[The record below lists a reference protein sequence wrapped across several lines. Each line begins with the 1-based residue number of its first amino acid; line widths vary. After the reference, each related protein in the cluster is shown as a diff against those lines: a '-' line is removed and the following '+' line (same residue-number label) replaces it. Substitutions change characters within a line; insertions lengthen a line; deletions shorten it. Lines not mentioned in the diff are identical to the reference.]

1 MHQPGNPPAS
11 RPASEPSGQATGGP
25 VNEPAVLNRQAVVDA
40 ALELLAESGIDGL
53 SMRAL
58 ADRLGVK
65 AASLYWHVR
74 DKQQV
79 LELLAEALLDRV
91 TVPTAPAGWREQVR
105 GACAQLAGVLADE
118 TTAGTVILASLPT
131 IQRSRL
137 AEELTMTLASAGV
150 AEAAA
155 AAFAL
160 IVDVAAT
167 AGMAGPAVFEE
178 HPVMTL
184 AIDTGSWRVNV
195 RAGAADMIEAAESV
209 GGGGAASVELRDGHA
224 VVRSRRGGNR
234 GSVLLNPR
242 YSWHIKLH
250 GGTWNNELD
259 LTGLRVSSVE
269 LDSGAGNVAITL
281 PAPEGV
287 VPVKVNSG
295 LVGVALHRPLGA
307 AAEAIVKSGS
317 VKLRFDGHPMKATAM
332 DVHWESPGASRSRD
346 RYEVTVHSG
355 CVRVTLDANAPA
367 SRPSPPPAAAGG
379 SAPAASWTP
388 AIVEM
393 LIDGIASRLQPV

>member
-1 MHQPGNPPAS
+1 MNQPAN
-11 RPASEPSGQATGGP
+11 EPSG
-25 VNEPAVLNRQAVVDA
+25 LNRQAVVDA

-91 TVPTAPAGWREQVR
+91 NVPSSSDWHEQVR

-118 TTAGTVILASLPT
+118 ATAGTVILAALPV

-137 AEELTMTLASAGV
+137 AEQLTHVL
-150 AEAAA
+150 AAA
-155 AAFAL
+155 GLPEAGAAAYAV

-167 AGMAGPAVFEE
+167 AGLAGPAVVEE
-178 HPVMTL
+178 HPAMTL
-184 AIDTGSWRVNV
+184 AIDTGSWRVAV
-195 RAGAADMIEAAESV
+195 RGGPADMVEAALSV
-209 GGGGAASVELRDGHA
+209 GGGGAASVELRDGRA
-224 VVRSRRGGNR
+224 IVRSRRGGNR
-234 GSVLLNPR
+234 GAVLLNPR
-242 YSWHIKLH
+242 YTWHIKVN
-250 GGTWNNELD
+250 GGTWNNDLD
-259 LTGLRVSSVE
+259 LTGLRVSGVE
-269 LDSGAGNVAITL
+269 LDSGAGNVTLTL

-287 VPVKVNSG
+287 VPVTVNSG
-295 LVGVALHRPLGA
+295 LVGVALHRPLGT

-317 VKLRFDGHPMKATAM
+317 VKLRFDGQPMKATAM
-332 DVHWESPGASRSRD
+332 DMHWESPGGSSAPD

-355 CVRVTLDANAPA
+355 CVRVSLDSDAPA
-367 SRPSPPPAAAGG
+367 SRPRRA
-379 SAPAASWTP
+379 SAPTAQGVHATSWAP
-388 AIVEM
+388 AVVELM
-393 LIDGIASRLQPV
+393 IDGIERRLHKL

>member
-1 MHQPGNPPAS
+1 MNQPGAPP
-11 RPASEPSGQATGGP
+11 TG
-25 VNEPAVLNRQAVVDA
+25 EPAGLNRQAVVDA
-40 ALELLAESGIDGL
+40 ALQLLAESGIDGL

-91 TVPTAPAGWREQVR
+91 TVPFGPSDWRAQVR
-105 GACAQLAGVLADE
+105 GACAQLAEVLADE
-118 TTAGTVILASLPT
+118 ATAGTVILASLPT

-137 AEELTMTLASAGV
+137 AEELTRTLAAAGLV
-150 AEAAA
+150 EAAA

-167 AGMAGPAVFEE
+167 AGMAGPGILEE
-178 HPVMTL
+178 HPSMTL

-195 RAGAADMIEAAESV
+195 RAGTADMIEAAESV
-209 GGGGAASVELRDGHA
+209 GGGGAASVELRDGRA

-250 GGTWNNELD
+250 GGTWNNEID
-259 LTGLRVSSVE
+259 LTGLRVAGVE

-281 PAPEGV
+281 PPPEGI

-295 LVGVALHRPLGA
+295 LVGVALHRPPGT
-307 AAEAIVKSGS
+307 AAEAIVNSGS
-317 VKLRFDGHPMKATAM
+317 VKLRFDGHPMKATGM
-332 DVHWESPGASRSRD
+332 DVHWESPGASRSHD

-355 CVRVTLDANAPA
+355 CVRVTLDTSAPA
-367 SRPSPPPAAAGG
+367 ERLHPMPPPAGS
-379 SAPAASWTP
+379 SAPAASWAA

-393 LIDGIASRLQPV
+393 LIDGIARRLPPV

>member
-1 MHQPGNPPAS
+1 MNQPENPPT
-11 RPASEPSGQATGGP
+11 SEPAG
-25 VNEPAVLNRQAVVDA
+25 LNRQAVVDA
-40 ALELLAESGIDGL
+40 ALELLAESGIDAL

-91 TVPTAPAGWREQVR
+91 TVPTAPSDWRARVR
-105 GACAQLAGVLADE
+105 AACAQLAEVLADE
-118 TTAGTVILASLPT
+118 ATAGTVILASLPT

-137 AEELTMTLASAGV
+137 AAELTGTLAAAGLV
-150 AEAAA
+150 EASA

-167 AGMAGPAVFEE
+167 AGMAGPVAFEE
-178 HPVMTL
+178 HPAMTL
-184 AIDTGSWRVNV
+184 AIDTGSWRVHV
-195 RAGAADMIEAAESV
+195 RAGTADMIEAAESV
-209 GGGGAASVELRDGHA
+209 GGGGAASVELREGRA

-242 YSWHIKLH
+242 FSWHIKLH

-259 LTGLRVSSVE
+259 LTGLRVSGVE

-281 PAPEGV
+281 PAPEGI

-295 LVGVALHRPLGA
+295 LVGVALHRPLGT

-317 VKLRFDGHPMKATAM
+317 VKLRFDGHPMKATGM

-355 CVRVTLDANAPA
+355 CVRVTLDAAAPA
-367 SRPSPPPAAAGG
+367 ARPHQAPAPADG
-379 SAPAASWTP
+379 SAPGASWAP

-393 LIDGIASRLQPV
+393 LIDGIARRLGSDSA

>member
-1 MHQPGNPPAS
+1 MNQPEKPPHS
-11 RPASEPSGQATGGP
+11 TTENSSASEPAG
-25 VNEPAVLNRQAVVDA
+25 LNRQAVVDA

-58 ADRLGVK
+58 ADRLGVR

-91 TVPTAPAGWREQVR
+91 AVPSAQPDWRAQVR
-105 GACAQLAGVLADE
+105 GACVQLAEVLADQD
-118 TTAGTVILASLPT
+118 TAGTVILASLPT
-131 IQRSRL
+131 VQRSRL
-137 AEELTMTLASAGV
+137 AEELTRTLASAGL
-150 AEAAA
+150 AEAGA

-167 AGMAGPAVFEE
+167 AGMAGPPLFDE
-178 HPVMTL
+178 HPAMTL

-195 RAGAADMIEAAESV
+195 RAGTADMIEAAQSV
-209 GGGGAASVELRDGHA
+209 GGGGAASVEIRDGRA
-224 VVRSRRGGNR
+224 IVRSRRGGNR

-242 YSWHIKLH
+242 YAWQIKLH

-259 LTGLRVSSVE
+259 LTGLRVTGVE

-281 PAPEGV
+281 PAPEGL

-295 LVGVALHRPLGA
+295 LVGVALHRPLGTA
-307 AAEAIVKSGS
+307 AQAIVKSGS
-317 VKLRFDGHPMKATAM
+317 VKLRFDGHPMKATGV

-355 CVRVTLDANAPA
+355 CVRVTLDASAPA
-367 SRPSPPPAAAGG
+367 ARAHAAPPVTDGG
-379 SAPAASWTP
+379 APAASWAP
-388 AIVEM
+388 AIVEL
-393 LIDGIASRLQPV
+393 LIDGIARRLQPG

>member
-1 MHQPGNPPAS
+1 MNQPAN
-11 RPASEPSGQATGGP
+11 EPSG
-25 VNEPAVLNRQAVVDA
+25 LNRQAVVDA

-91 TVPTAPAGWREQVR
+91 DVPSSSSDWREQVR

-118 TTAGTVILASLPT
+118 ATAGTVILAALPV

-137 AEELTMTLASAGV
+137 AGQLTRVL
-150 AEAAA
+150 AAA
-155 AAFAL
+155 GLPEAGAAAYAV

-167 AGMAGPAVFEE
+167 AGLAGPAAVEE
-178 HPVMTL
+178 HPGMTL
-184 AIDTGSWRVNV
+184 AIETGSWRVAV
-195 RAGAADMIEAAESV
+195 RGGPADMVEAALSV
-209 GGGGAASVELRDGHA
+209 GGGGAASVELRDGRA
-224 VVRSRRGGNR
+224 IVRSRRGGNR
-234 GSVLLNPR
+234 GAVLLNPR
-242 YSWHIKLH
+242 YTWHIKVN
-250 GGTWNNELD
+250 GGTWNNDLD
-259 LTGLRVSSVE
+259 LTGLRVSGVE
-269 LDSGAGNVAITL
+269 LDSGAGNVTLTL
-281 PAPEGV
+281 PAPQGV

-295 LVGVALHRPLGA
+295 LVGVALHRPPGT

-317 VKLRFDGHPMKATAM
+317 VKLRFDGQPMKATAM
-332 DVHWESPGASRSRD
+332 DMHWESPGGSSAPD

-355 CVRVTLDANAPA
+355 CVRVSLDSHAPTSRPVRQASAPTAEGVPATSWAPA
-367 SRPSPPPAAAGG
+367 V
-379 SAPAASWTP
+379 
-388 AIVEM
+388 VELM
-393 LIDGIASRLQPV
+393 IDGIERRLHPV

>member
-1 MHQPGNPPAS
+1 MNQPEAPP
-11 RPASEPSGQATGGP
+11 TG
-25 VNEPAVLNRQAVVDA
+25 EPAGLNRQAVVDA

-91 TVPTAPAGWREQVR
+91 TVPPAPADWRAQVR
-105 GACAQLAGVLADE
+105 GACAQLAETLADE
-118 TTAGTVILASLPT
+118 ATAGTVILAALPT

-137 AEELTMTLASAGV
+137 AEELTRMLAAAGL
-150 AEAAA
+150 ADAGA

-178 HPVMTL
+178 HPAMTL

-195 RAGAADMIEAAESV
+195 RAGTADMIEPAESV
-209 GGGGAASVELRDGHA
+209 GGGGAASVELRDGRA

-242 YSWHIKLH
+242 YRWHITLH

-259 LTGLRVSSVE
+259 LTGLRVTGVE

-281 PAPEGV
+281 PAPEGI

-295 LVGVALHRPLGA
+295 LVGVALHRPPGT

-317 VKLRFDGHPMKATAM
+317 VKLRFDGQLMKVTGM
-332 DVHWESPGASRSRD
+332 DMHWESPGASRSRD
-346 RYEVTVHSG
+346 RYELTVHSG
-355 CVRVTLDANAPA
+355 CVRVTLDTGAPTA
-367 SRPSPPPAAAGG
+367 RPHPAPPQPGG
-379 SAPAASWTP
+379 SAPVASW
-388 AIVEM
+388 ASSIVEM
-393 LIDGIASRLQPV
+393 LIEGIARRLPPA

>member
-1 MHQPGNPPAS
+1 MTPPPNQPA
-11 RPASEPSGQATGGP
+11 ADTSG
-25 VNEPAVLNRQAVVDA
+25 LNRQAVVDA

-91 TVPTAPAGWREQVR
+91 SVTSKSTDWREPVR
-105 GACAQLAGVLADE
+105 GACAQLAELLADE
-118 TTAGTVILASLPT
+118 ATAGTVILAALPV

-137 AEELTMTLASAGV
+137 AEHLTEVLAAAGLP
-150 AEAAA
+150 EAGA

-178 HPVMTL
+178 HPAMTL
-184 AIDTGSWRVNV
+184 AIDTGSWRVTV
-195 RAGAADMIEAAESV
+195 RAGTADMVEAAASV
-209 GGGGAASVELRDGHA
+209 GGGGAASVELRDGRA

-234 GSVLLNPR
+234 GAVLLNPR
-242 YSWHIKLH
+242 HTWHVKLH

-259 LTGLRVSSVE
+259 LTGLRVSGVE
-269 LDSGAGNVAITL
+269 LDSGAGNVSMTL

-287 VPVKVNSG
+287 VPIKVNSG
-295 LVGVALHRPLGA
+295 LVGVALHRPPGT

-317 VKLRFDGHPMKATAM
+317 VKLRFDGQPMKATAM
-332 DVHWESPGASRSRD
+332 DMHWESPGGSGARD

-355 CVRVTLDANAPA
+355 CVRVSLDSSAPA
-367 SRPSPPPAAAGG
+367 SRRERSAPLAESGG
-379 SAPAASWTP
+379 VPAASWAP
-388 AIVEM
+388 AVVELM
-393 LIDGIASRLQPV
+393 IEGIARRLQPAAPARS